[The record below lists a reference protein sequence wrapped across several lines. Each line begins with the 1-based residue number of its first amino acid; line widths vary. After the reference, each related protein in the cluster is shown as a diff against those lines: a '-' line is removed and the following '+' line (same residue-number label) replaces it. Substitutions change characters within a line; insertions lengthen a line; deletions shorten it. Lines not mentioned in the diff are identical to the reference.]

1 MGRRPA
7 GALAAPMPS
16 PKRPQRAPALGTAAP
31 GGPQEQRLAHL
42 SETERKAYDAI
53 WRKGDMGMW
62 TADLKAEM
70 GLAGNM
76 PTKIINALKG
86 KGLIKDVVNY
96 RNRGRKMV
104 MAAEFEPNNEISGGS
119 WYVDGDLD
127 VEFISV
133 LRPLCRRAV
142 ENGPGGVA
150 TLESIASSIR
160 DSRAFKVDCSVQQI
174 GEIMGALVLDG
185 EVLEVTSTGKGEFVG
200 LPPGKKCYR
209 CPREGGG
216 GPKMGAFGSIPCGVC
231 PRIAECTPDGVISP
245 KNCVYYDKW
254 LSSLEF

>member
-16 PKRPQRAPALGTAAP
+16 PKRPQRAPALGRRRQA
-31 GGPQEQRLAHL
+31 
-42 SETERKAYDAI
+42 TERKAYDAI

-96 RNRGRKMV
+96 RNRGARW
-104 MAAEFEPNNEISGGS
+104 S
-119 WYVDGDLD
+119 WLPSLSP
-127 VEFISV
+127 IMK
-133 LRPLCRRAV
+133 
-142 ENGPGGVA
+142 
-150 TLESIASSIR
+150 
-160 DSRAFKVDCSVQQI
+160 SRAAPGTTARAAWPLWSRLRVPSGIRGPSRWTVACSRS
-174 GEIMGALVLDG
+174 ERSWAPWFWT